1 MECHCLAAHELPH
14 TSKLYSAFLTDYARV
29 QRFYAHTPDLRGA
42 KAAAK
47 NAQVPAEIRSQIAGM
62 LREQNRAFGAGD
74 DVQRNIDKLAAGA
87 AAVVTGQQVG
97 LFGGPAYSFYK
108 ALTAIALAAELT
120 RAGTDAVPV
129 FWLAS
134 EDHDLAEINH
144 CYWPASGGVIERL
157 ALDSSESDAGK
168 SVGRIT
174 LGAAAGPLVKR
185 ATELLEG
192 ESSDWVAGALREGY
206 APGETYATA
215 FAKLMTRLLAGRGLI
230 LLDPIDAR
238 VHRMAAPVYARAL
251 DERDALTKDL
261 LARGK
266 ELERK
271 GYHSQVKVTER
282 GTLLFL
288 HVEGERIALHKKG
301 DDLVAGPR
309 TFSPVELR
317 ELVESS
323 PERFSA
329 NALLRPVVQDS
340 LLPTAAYIGGP
351 AEIAYFAQSQV
362 IYQRL
367 LGRMPAVLPRA
378 GFTLVDLHVAK
389 LLKRYGLR
397 VQDVLAG
404 RQGVRRTME
413 LASLPRGLAR
423 QFDGGEKAL
432 RSLLRKLRSPL
443 RKLDRTLEG
452 ALETAE
458 RKMLYQFLKMRGK
471 AGRAENL
478 RTGVLDRHERALVDS
493 LFPHHAPQ
501 ERAHSLLPWLAR
513 YGPELLDELGRKATG
528 GTQHQVLF
536 L

>member
-1 MECHCLAAHELPH
+1 MECHCLPAHELPH
-14 TSKLYSAFLTDYARV
+14 TSKLYSAFLTDFARLR
-29 QRFYAHTPDLRGA
+29 RFYAHTPDEKGA

-47 NAQVPAEIRSQIAGM
+47 GAKVPAEVRSQMAEM
-62 LREQNRAFGAGD
+62 LREQNRAFGAGA
-74 DVQRNIDKLAAGA
+74 DVQRNIDRLAAGA
-87 AAVVTGQQVG
+87 VAVVTGQQVG

-108 ALTAIALAAELT
+108 ALTAIALAKGLTAAGAE
-120 RAGTDAVPV
+120 AVPV

-144 CYWPASGGVIERL
+144 CYWPASGGVLERL

-168 SVGRIT
+168 SVGRIA
-174 LGAAAGPLVKR
+174 LGAAVGPLIKR
-185 ATELLEG
+185 ATELLDG
-192 ESSDWVAGALREGY
+192 ESRDWIAGALHESY
-206 APGETYATA
+206 TPGETYSSA
-215 FAKLMTRLLAGRGLI
+215 FGKLFARLLAGRGLI
-230 LLDPIDAR
+230 LLDPTDPR
-238 VHRMAAPVYARAL
+238 LHRMAAPVYARAL
-251 DERDALTKDL
+251 EERDALTKDL

-266 ELERK
+266 ELDRA
-271 GYHSQVKVTER
+271 GFHSQVKVTER

-288 HVEGERIALHKKG
+288 HVGKQRTALRKKG
-301 DDLVAGPR
+301 DALAAGSE
-309 TFSPVELR
+309 THSTEALR
-317 ELVESS
+317 SLLESA

-351 AEIAYFAQSQV
+351 AEIAYLAQSQV
-362 IYQRL
+362 IYERL

-378 GFTLVDLHVAK
+378 GFTLVDSHVAK
-389 LLKRYGLR
+389 LLKRYGLK

-404 RQGVRRTME
+404 RQGVRRAME

-452 ALETAE
+452 ALDTAE
-458 RKMLYQFLKMRGK
+458 RKMLHQFLKLRAK
-471 AGRAENL
+471 AGRSENL
-478 RTGVLDRHERALVDS
+478 RTGVMDRHEQALLDS
-493 LFPHHAPQ
+493 LSPHHAIQ
-501 ERAHSLLPWLAR
+501 ERVHSLLPWLAR
-513 YGPELLDELGRKATG
+513 FGPELLDELGRRAAG